1 MVDNEET
8 GRKVKNR
15 ENNIQAV
22 PDEEAQ
28 RKAVRIA
35 VGDMMFSVQSYIL
48 DNVSR

>member
-35 VGDMMFSVQSYIL
+35 VGDAYDRGSPFKV
-48 DNVSR
+48 VF